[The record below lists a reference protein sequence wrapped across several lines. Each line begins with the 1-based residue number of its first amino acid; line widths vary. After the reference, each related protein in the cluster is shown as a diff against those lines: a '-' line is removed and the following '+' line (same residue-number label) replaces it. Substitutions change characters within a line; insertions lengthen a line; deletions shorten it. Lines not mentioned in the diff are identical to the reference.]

1 MCGFICII
9 QNDSSQEVP
18 IFDLLGTIEHRGPDD
33 WGWLVSTNGKIVTG
47 KEQKNLSGNVILA
60 HRRLSIIDLSQ
71 DGWQPMSSSDGN
83 LHLTYNGEL
92 YNYIELRTELIDLGY
107 EFISNSDTE
116 VLLTAWKHWGKGAV
130 KRFIGMFAFSIFDS
144 VRNKLFIVR
153 DFFGIKPAYFC
164 KWENGIAFASEQKPL
179 LMLSGITKSLNDQRV
194 YEYLRSGL
202 TEQTN
207 ETILSDIQQI
217 PPATIMEFDVDEPRL
232 LHEEKYWQA
241 GSAPQVKISFDEAV
255 KKTRELFLESVD
267 IHLRSDVRVGAA
279 LSGGIDSSAI
289 VCAIRHLRPE
299 MELHTFTYVA
309 GEKDLSEEDWAD
321 IVIEHANAIPHKIKV
336 SFDDLITELPKLVET
351 QFEPFGSSSIYA
363 QYKVFEKAKQ
373 VGVTVMLDGQ
383 GADEIL
389 AGYVGYQGSRLS
401 TLIKSF
407 KWIEAFK
414 FISNSSI
421 YPGRNLSYLAQLAA
435 PHLLPEFIIPLVRKV
450 ANKDA
455 CPQWMSSNWIK
466 EKGVSLRTGKI
477 HDRFN
482 GVLRSHLVESVE
494 YSHLPHLLRYE
505 DRNSMIHSIESRV
518 PFLVPEF
525 ANFLLSLPEEF
536 LISKNGES
544 KFVFREAMRGIVP
557 DVILNRQDKV
567 GFETP
572 HLQWSNAL
580 KEHILVVLDEVGKV
594 EFLNMPYFKAQL
606 KEVKKDPKSIDELA
620 YWRILNILLFIRNN
634 IFPTK

>member
-1 MCGFICII
+1 
-9 QNDSSQEVP
+9 
-18 IFDLLGTIEHRGPDD
+18 
-33 WGWLVSTNGKIVTG
+33 
-47 KEQKNLSGNVILA
+47 
-60 HRRLSIIDLSQ
+60 
-71 DGWQPMSSSDGN
+71 
-83 LHLTYNGEL
+83 
-92 YNYIELRTELIDLGY
+92 
-107 EFISNSDTE
+107 
-116 VLLTAWKHWGKGAV
+116 
-130 KRFIGMFAFSIFDS
+130 MFAFSIFDS
-144 VRNKLFIVR
+144 DRNKLFIAR

-164 KWENGIAFASEQKPL
+164 KWRNGIAFASEQKPL
-179 LMLSGITKSLNDQRV
+179 LMLQGVSRKLNDQRV

-202 TEQTN
+202 TEQTT

-217 PPATIMEFDVDEPRL
+217 PPATIMEFDVDEPCFF
-232 LHEEKYWQA
+232 HEEKYWQI

-255 KKTRELFLESVD
+255 RKTKELFLESVD

-309 GEKDLSEEDWAD
+309 GEKGLSEESWAD
-321 IVIEHANAIPHKIKV
+321 VVIGHTNAIPHKIEV
-336 SFDDLITELPKLVET
+336 SFDDLIRELPKLLET
-351 QFEPFGSSSIYA
+351 QFEPFGSTSIYA
-363 QYKVFEKAKQ
+363 QYKVFERAKQ
-373 VGVTVMLDGQ
+373 AGVTVMLDGQ

-389 AGYVGYQGSRLS
+389 GGYVGYQGSRLAS
-401 TLIKSF
+401 LIKSF
-407 KWIEAFK
+407 KWSEAYR
-414 FISNSSI
+414 FISSSSI

-435 PHLLPEFIIPLVRKV
+435 PHLLPEFIMPLARKV
-450 ANKDA
+450 AKKSSS
-455 CPQWMSSNWIK
+455 PQWMSLDWIK
-466 EKGVSLRTGKI
+466 ENSISLRTGKI

-482 GVLRSHLVESVE
+482 GALRSHLVESVE

-536 LISKNGES
+536 LISNEGES

-557 DVILNRQDKV
+557 EVILNRQDKV

-580 KEHILVVLDEVGKV
+580 REHILVALSDVGQIPY
-594 EFLNMPYFKAQL
+594 LNVSYLKDQL
-606 KEVKKDPKSIDELA
+606 LETKEGLGSIDELA
-620 YWRILNILLFIRNN
+620 CWRILNLLLFMKNSH
-634 IFPTK
+634 FTVK